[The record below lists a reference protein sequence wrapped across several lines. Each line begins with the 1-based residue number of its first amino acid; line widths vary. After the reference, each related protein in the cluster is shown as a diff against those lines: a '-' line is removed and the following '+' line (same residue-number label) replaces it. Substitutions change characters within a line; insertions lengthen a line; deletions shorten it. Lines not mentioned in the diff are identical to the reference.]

1 MGAIL
6 GLTSGITPGP
16 LLTLVISETLKH
28 NRAEGMKVAIS
39 PFITDLPIIIVSFFV
54 FSKLQHLNI
63 ILGII
68 SLFGGAFMA
77 YMGYRTWQTRGIR
90 TEMIT
95 TSANSL
101 QKGITA
107 NLLNPTPYLFWV
119 SIGTPLILQALHVNV
134 ATLIFFLAVFY
145 MMLIG
150 SKMTI
155 VLLISRSKSLL
166 SNLVYFGIMRFLA
179 LVLCVFALF
188 FIRDGF
194 KYLMK

>member
-28 NRAEGMKVAIS
+28 NRTEGMKVAIS

-63 ILGII
+63 ILGIM
-68 SLFGGAFMA
+68 SLLGGAFMA
-77 YMGYRTWQTRGIR
+77 YMGFGTWQTRGLKAEAIS
-90 TEMIT
+90 T
-95 TSANSL
+95 APNSL

-107 NLLNPTPYLFWV
+107 NLLNPAPYLFWV
-119 SIGTPLILQALHVNV
+119 TIGTPLLLQALHINV
-134 ATLIFFLAVFY
+134 ATLILFLSVFY
-145 MMLIG
+145 IMLIG

-166 SNLVYFGIMRFLA
+166 SNRVYFGVMRFLA
-179 LVLCVFALF
+179 LVLCVFALIF
-188 FIRDGF
+188 LSDGLR
-194 KYLMK
+194 YLMK

>member
-107 NLLNPTPYLFWV
+107 NLLNPALYLFWV
-119 SIGTPLILQALHVNV
+119 SIGTPLILQALQVNV

-166 SNLVYFGIMRFLA
+166 SNRVYFGIMRFLA

-188 FIRDGF
+188 FINDGL